1 MKANL
6 FWIHRGKVA
15 IYLLRNT
22 SVFDAA
28 RQFPVSQKES
38 SVLSKEVLAIPESV
52 CAKKTYTLSRPV
64 SAIHLIRAADGRHGK
79 LGEISQLQPGAR
91 LDCCGDG
98 YNARTTKVHYA
109 NEFYFVFLQD
119 LYDLE

>member
-1 MKANL
+1 M
-6 FWIHRGKVA
+6 
-15 IYLLRNT
+15 
-22 SVFDAA
+22 
-28 RQFPVSQKES
+28 
-38 SVLSKEVLAIPESV
+38 LSEEVLAIPESV

-64 SAIHLIRAADGRHGK
+64 SAIHIRRAADRRHGK

-119 LYDLE
+119 LYDSESDRF